1 MTNYSSQHRDFLTPE
16 VIFTTSIFKS
26 NFDLKLFEF
35 HEKEIAIIDPQQ
47 RILLILCHPIL
58 KRDQNG
64 KRNESSKSVFVG
76 ISTSEYSDLTPRSL
90 NELGSAYSA
99 TASALSV
106 ASGRVSFCFDLRG
119 PSMSID
125 TACSSSLV
133 AMHLGAK
140 SCNQD
145 ECSASLVCGVN
156 LILLSRTTEIFQRAG
171 MLSRDGRCKTLDSTA
186 DGYVRS
192 EGCEV
197 LHLIRGYD
205 GLHTVIVSGSAVN
218 QDGRSSSLTA
228 PNGPSQR
235 VVIETALENACAD
248 ACSLSKFYMHGT
260 GTSLGDPIEIGGIL
274 SVVGH
279 FDRMKFSISAVKT
292 YFGHSE
298 CASGISSI
306 LCAVQQ
312 LEYSHRYD
320 TTIISQNV
328 SIHETEIQRFREL
341 TWRENCTTYGIIH
354 TAGIL
359 RDASIFRQ
367 SPEIVRAVFAPKVVG
382 YKNIINPIN
391 ANLFT
396 IAFSSITAQIPSIGQ
411 ANYSSANA
419 TLDVLVTK
427 NFTSGLPVC
436 SIRWGAWDIYEIVSQ
451 AVFGTIGKDV
461 GAEQP
466 LMEAGIDSLV
476 ASELAN
482 TLSTL
487 LNIFIPTTIAFDY
500 PTMMD
505 PQQRLLLMEVL
516 NSKACV
522 KKLTDCSEILPEVGV
537 YIGITSNYFNISFVT
552 KFTHYSATGQQPS
565 VASGRL
571 SYIFGWIGPALSIDT
586 ACSSSLVGVHQGFI
600 YCNTAEYTTR
610 KKAVCSGCHIITSQW
625 STMLC
630 DAAGMLSTDGRCKAL
645 DDRADGYVRG
655 EAIEILTIERKENVM
670 KSSCVMTTTVNQD
683 GRSSALTAPN
693 GYAQY
698 SIIKESLNSICTDAK
713 VAINGAELHGTGT
726 VLGDPIELGSIQK
739 AILHYGKKNE
749 AIVLSAIKSLLG
761 HGETGAGITSL
772 LCGLKKTF
780 KLHRWFGFMM
790 YFTSGTSGNS
800 KGVILNHNSICNH
813 SVGVTDAMRLT
824 RSDIWLHAAPMF
836 HLVDA
841 FAIYAITSVGGSHI
855 LQEEFDAVDTLRII
869 ENEGVTALN
878 LSSTMLSI
886 IDKNPILHVLDL
898 SSIRIISCGGSS
910 FPSSVARHILARLGC
925 EFFISY
931 GMTECCGKVSMSILD
946 IKFRISM
953 PLSEQMR
960 ALLSSGRPFAL
971 QNIRIV
977 SNYSEESAQEV
988 KCVIPGS
995 SEVGEVQ
1002 CKGPTAIKNYW
1013 NFRHENKFTRDGW
1026 LRTGDLAMV
1035 DSRGFLTIL
1044 DRRIDMV
1051 LIGSE
1056 NVYCSEVEA
1065 ALLEHDSIVQ
1075 AAVFGIPNA
1084 ILGEEL
1090 CAYVMWG
1097 KSYVSKSSLKD
1108 IYSFMRSRVAD
1119 FKVPSV
1125 IRIVH
1130 KIPMNYA
1137 QMCFLS
1143 VNLSNCIRAK
1153 FGVFIAISQFEYG
1166 FSLLQTEKY
1175 LPTSFAIG
1183 NSHSVS
1189 SGRISFFF
1197 DFKGPSIS
1205 VDTACSSSH
1214 VALHLLRNS
1223 LLKFETSAGISGS
1236 VNLCLN
1242 RKLNM
1247 VFSESG
1253 MLSVDGRCKV
1263 LDASADGYVRQEF
1276 CGVIFA
1282 VSGTKNNSELVKPQI
1297 GKTVMNQDGLS
1308 SSLTAPN
1315 GSSQRALIGEV
1326 LRAEYMNIT
1335 LQGVHIHG
1343 TGTPLGDPI
1352 EINALSDVMD
1362 CKKARKLIPLN
1373 LSAIKSSLGHA
1384 EVAAGMISIIS
1395 LISELEL
1402 SEKNYI
1408 LHLRSINEH
1417 LNVQSFNSIMNSK
1430 VYLFY
1435 PYINDD
1441 CRGVDRFTLCSS
1453 IVSLLGSSGQSN
1465 YAAANSWL
1473 DTYSNYRS
1481 YLGINT
1487 ISIQWGAWC
1496 CQQSM
1501 ATFKVCARMIRLG
1514 LGVISSKVGLIA
1526 LNKILSTTT
1535 FPSLI
1540 ENGVDSLAAVE
1551 ISNLI
1556 GAEFGV
1562 TLPDIGVFVGIS
1574 SSDHARMLNIQI
1586 DDISPF
1592 AASGGAFSVAAGRLS
1607 FCFALSGPSI
1617 AVDTACSSSLV
1628 ALHVCIRISSTTCE
1642 CKGNI
1647 VTGVNL
1653 IQLLDTT
1660 LIFVSAGM
1668 ISKDGRCKV
1677 LDQSADGYVRS
1688 ESCSSIFM
1696 QKDISKPNIY
1706 TNIDMYV
1713 AISGSC
1719 VNQDGRSSS
1728 LNAPS
1733 GLAQRDCIKHVIH
1746 MSRHMNKSDE
1756 NTPIFSLHGTGTAL
1770 GDPIE
1775 TSAIQKILYEEF
1787 LDGVKTCNRPMN
1799 RFVHLAATKS
1809 RLGHSEPASG
1819 ILSVVHA
1826 IGGLSRIAQLVFY
1839 SGVQN
1844 HDFYHYELISRNA
1857 QKNTAYFT
1865 SSKCCIS
1872 VQKVD
1877 VAMKADSYDSY
1888 QRTYA
1893 TLDVLTH
1900 AAGSLCDAL
1909 AYNQS
1914 INTFSQVLSPK
1925 VKGLSTVSSWL
1936 STIPIKKL
1944 IIFSSISSTL
1954 GIMSQSNYAAANGWM
1969 DSWSCR
1975 NYSSGLNV
1983 ISIEWGAWNI
1993 TGGMAN
1999 NSVLKNSES
2008 VEMECSSIDPQ
2019 HRILLEVVQNARA
2032 QASMLLSQ
2040 SGKDGVI
2047 VGISSNEF
2055 CQISTMVPKSLKA
2068 TGGFLS
2074 VACGRISY
2082 VYNFTGPSMCIDTA
2096 CSSSLVSLHL
2106 SNRTLTKLLI
2116 RIFSGGVNI
2125 TLLQSTSSMFA
2136 SAGMLSSDGRC
2147 KVLDALAD
2155 GYVRSEECIIAL
2167 LANFQEK
2174 DHIVIEV
2181 KGSAVSQDGRSSSL
2195 TAPNGPSQKD
2205 CINMAIADI
2214 SEKVEVLEF
2223 FTFDLLQLH
2232 GTGTALGDPIEF
2244 GALHGLNNVT
2254 SKNEPLVVSASKSRS
2269 GHKEPASGLFGLLYD
2284 GLLNRQ
2290 NCASLRV
2297 TNAPKIDSMM
2307 HLVSFIRLFPLSII
2321 TMSSISSLLVSPGQ
2335 LNYAAS
2341 NKYMN
2346 SWVYKIN
2353 VQGIVGL
2360 SIKFGAWNGIEGMAT
2375 KSTIS
2380 RLEKGGVGYLSA
2392 NEAIIGDVQKS
2403 LEINEPFMDSGL
2415 DSLGLLELRQSVMQ
2429 HFDIDLPSTVS
2440 FDYPT
2445 VGELSKYILSLMSP
2459 KNCVNTEIDTI
2470 KAKQEKKDE
2479 KFTFSSL
2486 ILFVGV
2492 LLPGFVSEIESFW
2505 NVLMSGIENIESIP
2519 QRRFDRE
2526 LCGADGRFAAFLPQI
2541 CYFDSILFRYSFQE
2555 SREMDPQQRILL
2567 ESCLKYFTS
2576 SRKTVG
2582 YFQGYQ
2588 IGIYLGVM
2596 WTEYQ
2601 HLLRFINP
2609 DRKSI
2614 YLGTGNGLS
2623 FLLGRPSFVFG
2634 LNGPSCITDTAC
2646 SSSLVALHLS
2656 QHALMSA
2663 ECIEAFVGGI
2673 QCMIL
2678 AETFMI
2684 MNNLKALSSDSRCKT
2699 LDVSANG
2706 YGRGEGT
2713 TLLYLGSYD
2722 EESLQWHIIRIRGS
2736 SVNQDGRSSSFTSPY
2751 GPSQQNLIKDA
2762 LKKSNLNYVAGLISL
2777 HGTGTSL
2784 GDPIEVSALKE
2795 VCHKDSSQYL
2805 TFASSKSF
2813 FGHTE
2818 GAAGLTGLILACAS
2832 IFHSACPEMRFC
2844 RNLNPH
2850 MIPNIRGFISD
2861 LTPIPLRNQDIFRHS
2876 KELRIAVKA
2885 VGLNFRD
2892 ILNVLGMYPGD
2903 PGNPGSDFSGT
2914 VLTNQSSFKIGESVF
2929 GLSAGCLGTIVE
2941 VLQTNCAHK
2950 PPNISHASA
2959 AALPTAMITADLIL
2973 EKLNNLDPIQEIS
2986 HNLDRTVLLHGA
2998 SGGVGL
3004 TTAQL
3009 LISNGYTVIG
3019 SASSARKRFLMRT
3032 LGFNKMTCTRTTDFV
3047 DSVTTNTLGVG
3058 VHSVIN
3064 SLTSPGMI
3072 AASLSVLQRNGSFI
3086 EIGKREIWSP
3096 RAANLEKPTC
3106 EINLIAT
3113 DFLSPRDI
3121 EARMHYLS
3129 CALCIGT
3136 MKPIPSQINNFN
3148 AVRESMRE
3156 MAHAN
3161 HIGKIIVTKASF
3173 KENLSL
3179 KLLIFGGLGYLGR
3192 LMTMW
3197 SNINQVRKVSLLS
3210 RLARFRKI
3218 QPNLFCT
3225 TALMGISKCKI
3236 ESFEEVRQISS
3247 IHRSFGNT
3255 IVNASGLLRDG
3266 TIELQSFNT
3275 ISIVITPKCSGMH
3288 RVIKSFESRAPIQNY
3303 IFFSSIATFLASPGQ
3318 INYVAANA
3326 SLDNHARTIQIRGHA
3341 CVSIQWGGW
3350 EGDGGMAN
3358 SVQIV
3363 KMKRSGIGSINP
3375 MIGLRLLDIT
3385 IASLECTI
3393 SPNTECLSIINPFD
3407 WSTVGDDEPLVQS
3420 GIDSLGA
3427 IELRNSL
3434 SRITNI
3440 DLPSTLIFDHPTISS
3455 IASHIE
3461 QHSMIE
3467 KNSQNFNENSL
3478 SLSVE
3483 DDAEIAKNYQTI
3495 EKCSYSMLE
3504 IYTKIQDHITPVPYE
3519 RWSIDDNKST
3529 LSSRFG
3535 FFLLNIESFD
3545 TEIFRVSPPEATL
3558 MDPQQRILLSLV
3570 YNLKSCKNVMYTQ
3583 RTGVTVGISGSE
3595 YGRLASA
3602 VNVYTATGGALS
3614 VASGRISYIFGLQG
3628 ICVSVDTACSSSL
3641 VGLHLAI
3648 SNMVISECDA
3658 SISCGSNVTLS
3669 NVTTEMF
3676 NRAGM
3681 LSIDGRCKVLDA
3693 KADGYVRG
3701 EACVALF
3708 MNTLKNSE
3716 ESMHGPQIGG
3726 SATNQ
3731 DGRSSSLTAPNG
3743 PSQQRVIR
3751 SALQSDEDALI
3762 VRMEGI
3768 ELHGTGTSLGDPI
3781 EVGAICAVFTEH
3793 SQRSLVVSAAKSF
3806 VGHTEPA
3813 SGIVGL
3819 IFSAN
3824 NIQARSFQTILHLQT
3839 VNFYLIQVQV
3849 CIHAER
3855 MKKIP
3860 HSFLVHFRL
3869 QGYCLI
3875 ASFQIKMCLALHLYN
3890 HQRYKEL
3897 QT

>member
-500 PTMMD
+500 PTKWNTENMPSISARFGSFINNIEMFDASIFSINSVEAQMMD

-780 KLHRWFGFMM
+780 KLQNIGNFDREYFGLS
-790 YFTSGTSGNS
+790 TIEC
-800 KGVILNHNSICNH
+800 K
-813 SVGVTDAMRLT
+813 VTDPQQRL
-824 RSDIWLHAAPMF
+824 
-836 HLVDA
+836 
-841 FAIYAITSVGGSHI
+841 I
-855 LQEEFDAVDTLRII
+855 LQ
-869 ENEGVTALN
+869 
-878 LSSTMLSI
+878 
-886 IDKNPILHVLDL
+886 
-898 SSIRIISCGGSS
+898 
-910 FPSSVARHILARLGC
+910 
-925 EFFISY
+925 
-931 GMTECCGKVSMSILD
+931 
-946 IKFRISM
+946 
-953 PLSEQMR
+953 
-960 ALLSSGRPFAL
+960 
-971 QNIRIV
+971 
-977 SNYSEESAQEV
+977 
-988 KCVIPGS
+988 
-995 SEVGEVQ
+995 
-1002 CKGPTAIKNYW
+1002 
-1013 NFRHENKFTRDGW
+1013 
-1026 LRTGDLAMV
+1026 
-1035 DSRGFLTIL
+1035 
-1044 DRRIDMV
+1044 
-1051 LIGSE
+1051 
-1056 NVYCSEVEA
+1056 
-1065 ALLEHDSIVQ
+1065 
-1075 AAVFGIPNA
+1075 
-1084 ILGEEL
+1084 
-1090 CAYVMWG
+1090 
-1097 KSYVSKSSLKD
+1097 
-1108 IYSFMRSRVAD
+1108 
-1119 FKVPSV
+1119 
-1125 IRIVH
+1125 
-1130 KIPMNYA
+1130 YA

-1402 SEKNYI
+1402 DAMIDKQ
-1408 LHLRSINEH
+1408 
-1417 LNVQSFNSIMNSK
+1417 NVQSFNSIMNSK

-1562 TLPDIGVFVGIS
+1562 TLPVARAPYRCWDTFSNVPMNEGALKAVWGAFLHYHVDHLDNSFFQIPVIELNFMDNQQRLLLFDVAECIPHPIQSVLMQNTDIGVFVGIS

-1628 ALHVCIRISSTTCE
+1628 ALHVCIGISSTTCE

-2008 VEMECSSIDPQ
+2008 VGVGSLAPIDALNFFRMTISSKIIPPLVLAFHITEMECSSIDPQ

-2269 GHKEPASGLFGLLYD
+2269 GHKEPASGLFGLVNAIEQCKNRKLYD

-2380 RLEKGGVGYLSA
+2380 RLEKGG
-2392 NEAIIGDVQKS
+2392 
-2403 LEINEPFMDSGL
+2403 
-2415 DSLGLLELRQSVMQ
+2415 
-2429 HFDIDLPSTVS
+2429 
-2440 FDYPT
+2440 
-2445 VGELSKYILSLMSP
+2445 
-2459 KNCVNTEIDTI
+2459 
-2470 KAKQEKKDE
+2470 
-2479 KFTFSSL
+2479 
-2486 ILFVGV
+2486 
-2492 LLPGFVSEIESFW
+2492 
-2505 NVLMSGIENIESIP
+2505 
-2519 QRRFDRE
+2519 
-2526 LCGADGRFAAFLPQI
+2526 
-2541 CYFDSILFRYSFQE
+2541 

-3318 INYVAANA
+3318 INYVAVNA

-3407 WSTVGDDEPLVQS
+3407 WST
-3420 GIDSLGA
+3420 
-3427 IELRNSL
+3427 
-3434 SRITNI
+3434 
-3440 DLPSTLIFDHPTISS
+3440 DLPCVATRS
-3455 IASHIE
+3455 
-3461 QHSMIE
+3461 
-3467 KNSQNFNENSL
+3467 
-3478 SLSVE
+3478 
-3483 DDAEIAKNYQTI
+3483 
-3495 EKCSYSMLE
+3495 
-3504 IYTKIQDHITPVPYE
+3504 
-3519 RWSIDDNKST
+3519 
-3529 LSSRFG
+3529 
-3535 FFLLNIESFD
+3535 NI
-3545 TEIFRVSPPEATL
+3545 
-3558 MDPQQRILLSLV
+3558 
-3570 YNLKSCKNVMYTQ
+3570 N
-3583 RTGVTVGISGSE
+3583 GS
-3595 YGRLASA
+3595 
-3602 VNVYTATGGALS
+3602 TAT
-3614 VASGRISYIFGLQG
+3614 
-3628 ICVSVDTACSSSL
+3628 DT
-3641 VGLHLAI
+3641 I
-3648 SNMVISECDA
+3648 
-3658 SISCGSNVTLS
+3658 ISC
-3669 NVTTEMF
+3669 
-3676 NRAGM
+3676 
-3681 LSIDGRCKVLDA
+3681 I
-3693 KADGYVRG
+3693 
-3701 EACVALF
+3701 
-3708 MNTLKNSE
+3708 
-3716 ESMHGPQIGG
+3716 
-3726 SATNQ
+3726 
-3731 DGRSSSLTAPNG
+3731 
-3743 PSQQRVIR
+3743 
-3751 SALQSDEDALI
+3751 
-3762 VRMEGI
+3762 
-3768 ELHGTGTSLGDPI
+3768 
-3781 EVGAICAVFTEH
+3781 
-3793 SQRSLVVSAAKSF
+3793 
-3806 VGHTEPA
+3806 
-3813 SGIVGL
+3813 
-3819 IFSAN
+3819 
-3824 NIQARSFQTILHLQT
+3824 
-3839 VNFYLIQVQV
+3839 
-3849 CIHAER
+3849 
-3855 MKKIP
+3855 
-3860 HSFLVHFRL
+3860 
-3869 QGYCLI
+3869 
-3875 ASFQIKMCLALHLYN
+3875 
-3890 HQRYKEL
+3890 
-3897 QT
+3897 

>member
-312 LEYSHRYD
+312 LEYSHKWN
-320 TTIISQNV
+320 TENMPSISA
-328 SIHETEIQRFREL
+328 RFGSFINNIEMF
-341 TWRENCTTYGIIH
+341 
-354 TAGIL
+354 
-359 RDASIFRQ
+359 DASIF
-367 SPEIVRAVFAPKVVG
+367 S
-382 YKNIINPIN
+382 IN
-391 ANLFT
+391 
-396 IAFSSITAQIPSIGQ
+396 SVEAQ
-411 ANYSSANA
+411 
-419 TLDVLVTK
+419 
-427 NFTSGLPVC
+427 
-436 SIRWGAWDIYEIVSQ
+436 
-451 AVFGTIGKDV
+451 
-461 GAEQP
+461 
-466 LMEAGIDSLV
+466 
-476 ASELAN
+476 
-482 TLSTL
+482 
-487 LNIFIPTTIAFDY
+487 
-500 PTMMD
+500 MMD

-780 KLHRWFGFMM
+780 KLQ
-790 YFTSGTSGNS
+790 
-800 KGVILNHNSICNH
+800 C
-813 SVGVTDAMRLT
+813 
-824 RSDIWLHAAPMF
+824 DIDGKEIFSA
-836 HLVDA
+836 
-841 FAIYAITSVGGSHI
+841 
-855 LQEEFDAVDTLRII
+855 
-869 ENEGVTALN
+869 
-878 LSSTMLSI
+878 
-886 IDKNPILHVLDL
+886 
-898 SSIRIISCGGSS
+898 
-910 FPSSVARHILARLGC
+910 
-925 EFFISY
+925 FISR
-931 GMTECCGKVSMSILD
+931 V
-946 IKFRISM
+946 IKFGIS
-953 PLSEQMR
+953 
-960 ALLSSGRPFAL
+960 
-971 QNIRIV
+971 
-977 SNYSEESAQEV
+977 
-988 KCVIPGS
+988 
-995 SEVGEVQ
+995 
-1002 CKGPTAIKNYW
+1002 
-1013 NFRHENKFTRDGW
+1013 
-1026 LRTGDLAMV
+1026 
-1035 DSRGFLTIL
+1035 
-1044 DRRIDMV
+1044 
-1051 LIGSE
+1051 
-1056 NVYCSEVEA
+1056 
-1065 ALLEHDSIVQ
+1065 DSIV
-1075 AAVFGIPNA
+1075 
-1084 ILGEEL
+1084 
-1090 CAYVMWG
+1090 Y
-1097 KSYVSKSSLKD
+1097 
-1108 IYSFMRSRVAD
+1108 
-1119 FKVPSV
+1119 
-1125 IRIVH
+1125 
-1130 KIPMNYA
+1130 
-1137 QMCFLS
+1137 
-1143 VNLSNCIRAK
+1143 
-1153 FGVFIAISQFEYG
+1153 
-1166 FSLLQTEKY
+1166 
-1175 LPTSFAIG
+1175 
-1183 NSHSVS
+1183 
-1189 SGRISFFF
+1189 
-1197 DFKGPSIS
+1197 SIS
-1205 VDTACSSSH
+1205 KEESCKIDPQ
-1214 VALHLLRNS
+1214 HLL
-1223 LLKFETSAGISGS
+1223 LLTKTCKIIAG
-1236 VNLCLN
+1236 LCDEE
-1242 RKLNM
+1242 RR
-1247 VFSESG
+1247 
-1253 MLSVDGRCKV
+1253 D
-1263 LDASADGYVRQEF
+1263 
-1276 CGVIFA
+1276 
-1282 VSGTKNNSELVKPQI
+1282 
-1297 GKTVMNQDGLS
+1297 
-1308 SSLTAPN
+1308 
-1315 GSSQRALIGEV
+1315 
-1326 LRAEYMNIT
+1326 
-1335 LQGVHIHG
+1335 IH
-1343 TGTPLGDPI
+1343 TG
-1352 EINALSDVMD
+1352 
-1362 CKKARKLIPLN
+1362 
-1373 LSAIKSSLGHA
+1373 
-1384 EVAAGMISIIS
+1384 
-1395 LISELEL
+1395 
-1402 SEKNYI
+1402 
-1408 LHLRSINEH
+1408 
-1417 LNVQSFNSIMNSK
+1417 
-1430 VYLFY
+1430 
-1435 PYINDD
+1435 
-1441 CRGVDRFTLCSS
+1441 
-1453 IVSLLGSSGQSN
+1453 
-1465 YAAANSWL
+1465 
-1473 DTYSNYRS
+1473 
-1481 YLGINT
+1481 
-1487 ISIQWGAWC
+1487 
-1496 CQQSM
+1496 
-1501 ATFKVCARMIRLG
+1501 
-1514 LGVISSKVGLIA
+1514 
-1526 LNKILSTTT
+1526 
-1535 FPSLI
+1535 
-1540 ENGVDSLAAVE
+1540 
-1551 ISNLI
+1551 
-1556 GAEFGV
+1556 
-1562 TLPDIGVFVGIS
+1562 GVFVGIS
-1574 SSDHARMLNIQI
+1574 THDASDIHLLQGEQVNQFTCISSSSSI
-1586 DDISPF
+1586 
-1592 AASGGAFSVAAGRLS
+1592 ASGRVS
-1607 FCFALSGPSI
+1607 FCFDLRGPSMSI
-1617 AVDTACSSSLV
+1617 DTACSSSLV
-1628 ALHVCIRISSTTCE
+1628 AMHLGAKSCNQDECSVSLVC
-1642 CKGNI
+1642 
-1647 VTGVNL
+1647 GVNL
-1653 IQLLDTT
+1653 ILLSRTT
-1660 LIFVSAGM
+1660 EIFQRAGM
-1668 ISKDGRCKV
+1668 LSRDGRCKT
-1677 LDQSADGYVRS
+1677 LDSTADGYVRS
-1688 ESCSSIFM
+1688 EGCEVLHLIRGY
-1696 QKDISKPNIY
+1696 DGLHTVI
-1706 TNIDMYV
+1706 V
-1713 AISGSC
+1713 SGSA

-1728 LNAPS
+1728 LTAPNGPSQRVVIETALENAC
-1733 GLAQRDCIKHVIH
+1733 ADAC
-1746 MSRHMNKSDE
+1746 
-1756 NTPIFSLHGTGTAL
+1756 SLSKFYMHGTGTSL

-1775 TSAIQKILYEEF
+1775 I
-1787 LDGVKTCNRPMN
+1787 G
-1799 RFVHLAATKS
+1799 
-1809 RLGHSEPASG
+1809 G
-1819 ILSVVHA
+1819 ILSVVGHFDRMKFSISA
-1826 IGGLSRIAQLVFY
+1826 VKTYFGHSECA
-1839 SGVQN
+1839 SG
-1844 HDFYHYELISRNA
+1844 I
-1857 QKNTAYFT
+1857 
-1865 SSKCCIS
+1865 
-1872 VQKVD
+1872 
-1877 VAMKADSYDSY
+1877 
-1888 QRTYA
+1888 
-1893 TLDVLTH
+1893 
-1900 AAGSLCDAL
+1900 
-1909 AYNQS
+1909 
-1914 INTFSQVLSPK
+1914 
-1925 VKGLSTVSSWL
+1925 
-1936 STIPIKKL
+1936 
-1944 IIFSSISSTL
+1944 SSIL
-1954 GIMSQSNYAAANGWM
+1954 CAVQQLE
-1969 DSWSCR
+1969 
-1975 NYSSGLNV
+1975 YSH
-1983 ISIEWGAWNI
+1983 AFHI
-1993 TGGMAN
+1993 T
-1999 NSVLKNSES
+1999 
-2008 VEMECSSIDPQ
+2008 EMECSSIDPQ

-2269 GHKEPASGLFGLLYD
+2269 GHKEPASGLFGL
-2284 GLLNRQ
+2284 
-2290 NCASLRV
+2290 
-2297 TNAPKIDSMM
+2297 
-2307 HLVSFIRLFPLSII
+2307 
-2321 TMSSISSLLVSPGQ
+2321 
-2335 LNYAAS
+2335 
-2341 NKYMN
+2341 
-2346 SWVYKIN
+2346 
-2353 VQGIVGL
+2353 
-2360 SIKFGAWNGIEGMAT
+2360 
-2375 KSTIS
+2375 
-2380 RLEKGGVGYLSA
+2380 
-2392 NEAIIGDVQKS
+2392 KS

-2445 VGELSKYILSLMSP
+2445 
-2459 KNCVNTEIDTI
+2459 
-2470 KAKQEKKDE
+2470 
-2479 KFTFSSL
+2479 
-2486 ILFVGV
+2486 
-2492 LLPGFVSEIESFW
+2492 
-2505 NVLMSGIENIESIP
+2505 
-2519 QRRFDRE
+2519 
-2526 LCGADGRFAAFLPQI
+2526 
-2541 CYFDSILFRYSFQE
+2541 

-2832 IFHSACPEMRFC
+2832 IFH
-2844 RNLNPH
+2844 
-2850 MIPNIRGFISD
+2850 
-2861 LTPIPLRNQDIFRHS
+2861 
-2876 KELRIAVKA
+2876 K
-2885 VGLNFRD
+2885 
-2892 ILNVLGMYPGD
+2892 
-2903 PGNPGSDFSGT
+2903 
-2914 VLTNQSSFKIGESVF
+2914 
-2929 GLSAGCLGTIVE
+2929 
-2941 VLQTNCAHK
+2941 
-2950 PPNISHASA
+2950 
-2959 AALPTAMITADLIL
+2959 
-2973 EKLNNLDPIQEIS
+2973 
-2986 HNLDRTVLLHGA
+2986 
-2998 SGGVGL
+2998 
-3004 TTAQL
+3004 
-3009 LISNGYTVIG
+3009 
-3019 SASSARKRFLMRT
+3019 
-3032 LGFNKMTCTRTTDFV
+3032 
-3047 DSVTTNTLGVG
+3047 
-3058 VHSVIN
+3058 
-3064 SLTSPGMI
+3064 
-3072 AASLSVLQRNGSFI
+3072 
-3086 EIGKREIWSP
+3086 
-3096 RAANLEKPTC
+3096 
-3106 EINLIAT
+3106 
-3113 DFLSPRDI
+3113 
-3121 EARMHYLS
+3121 
-3129 CALCIGT
+3129 
-3136 MKPIPSQINNFN
+3136 
-3148 AVRESMRE
+3148 
-3156 MAHAN
+3156 
-3161 HIGKIIVTKASF
+3161 
-3173 KENLSL
+3173 
-3179 KLLIFGGLGYLGR
+3179 
-3192 LMTMW
+3192 
-3197 SNINQVRKVSLLS
+3197 
-3210 RLARFRKI
+3210 
-3218 QPNLFCT
+3218 
-3225 TALMGISKCKI
+3225 
-3236 ESFEEVRQISS
+3236 
-3247 IHRSFGNT
+3247 
-3255 IVNASGLLRDG
+3255 
-3266 TIELQSFNT
+3266 
-3275 ISIVITPKCSGMH
+3275 
-3288 RVIKSFESRAPIQNY
+3288 
-3303 IFFSSIATFLASPGQ
+3303 
-3318 INYVAANA
+3318 
-3326 SLDNHARTIQIRGHA
+3326 
-3341 CVSIQWGGW
+3341 
-3350 EGDGGMAN
+3350 
-3358 SVQIV
+3358 
-3363 KMKRSGIGSINP
+3363 
-3375 MIGLRLLDIT
+3375 
-3385 IASLECTI
+3385 
-3393 SPNTECLSIINPFD
+3393 
-3407 WSTVGDDEPLVQS
+3407 
-3420 GIDSLGA
+3420 
-3427 IELRNSL
+3427 
-3434 SRITNI
+3434 
-3440 DLPSTLIFDHPTISS
+3440 
-3455 IASHIE
+3455 
-3461 QHSMIE
+3461 
-3467 KNSQNFNENSL
+3467 
-3478 SLSVE
+3478 
-3483 DDAEIAKNYQTI
+3483 
-3495 EKCSYSMLE
+3495 
-3504 IYTKIQDHITPVPYE
+3504 
-3519 RWSIDDNKST
+3519 
-3529 LSSRFG
+3529 
-3535 FFLLNIESFD
+3535 SFD

-3839 VNFYLIQVQV
+3839 VNFYLVEKVLIQRSSV
-3849 CIHAER
+3849 CR
-3855 MKKIP
+3855 
-3860 HSFLVHFRL
+3860 
-3869 QGYCLI
+3869 
-3875 ASFQIKMCLALHLYN
+3875 
-3890 HQRYKEL
+3890 HQK
-3897 QT
+3897 QH